1 MQSGVIEVESE
12 VESELMIIAQEKRR
26 LEEQIV
32 EFRQRI
38 RSGETWLKRNMPAT
52 LDYQQTLEEVLAL
65 EAYVEDLQA
74 QAVCLD
80 EVLLELTREREQEL

>member
-12 VESELMIIAQEKRR
+12 LISVAQEKRR

-52 LDYQQTLEEVLAL
+52 LDYQQTLEEVLVL

-80 EVLLELTREREQEL
+80 EVLLELTREREQGL

>member
-12 VESELMIIAQEKRR
+12 LISVAQEKRR

-38 RSGETWLKRNMPAT
+38 RSGETWLYMNAPAT
-52 LDYQQTLEEVLAL
+52 VGYQQTLEEVLAL
-65 EAYVEDLQA
+65 ETYVEDLQA
-74 QAVCLD
+74 QLVCLE
-80 EVLLELTREREQEL
+80 EVLLKLTWEGT

>member
-12 VESELMIIAQEKRR
+12 LISAAEEKRR

-38 RSGETWLKRNMPAT
+38 RSGETWLYMNAPAIP
-52 LDYQQTLEEVLAL
+52 DYQQTLEEVLAL

-74 QAVCLD
+74 QVVCLD
-80 EVLLELTREREQEL
+80 EVLLELTWEREQ